1 MRRFLGSLALLSL
14 LTAGLAA
21 CGNDTNDSATD
32 PDTTSTSN
40 PEPPAHSSTVAIL
53 SMTAAGG
60 KVSMTPVPLPD
71 EKAVR
76 SFSAQFTQP
85 ALGRKIAATVADTD
99 VPEGQALAAAVVA
112 VSCDVPPSVTITE
125 TDDGVVVTADE
136 VPSPLP
142 ECFASVTSV
151 AVILVDAYLL

>member
-14 LTAGLAA
+14 LAAGLTA
-21 CGNDTNDSATD
+21 CGDDTDEPTTAPGTAAPSNDEA
-32 PDTTSTSN
+32 
-40 PEPPAHSSTVAIL
+40 PAHSSTVAIL

-60 KVSMTPVPLPD
+60 KVSLTPVALPD
-71 EKAVR
+71 ARAVR

-85 ALGRKIAATVADTD
+85 ALGHKIAAAVADTE
-99 VPEGQALAAAVVA
+99 VPEGQPLAAAEVA
-112 VSCDVPPSVTITE
+112 VSCDVPSSVTITE

-151 AVILVDAYLL
+151 ALVLVDDYLV